1 MTKQYIKGL
10 NYFRRNIKVETS
22 TILNIAAG
30 KFKPL
35 NVNNIAKTFLINLDT
50 MYYDKST
57 PEHIEATYEEW
68 ESNPVANTVL
78 MCGEDVFRFM
88 ERTSIKF
95 DRITCYRFLEH
106 VKKTDVLYFI
116 YLMSTCLKLGGEI
129 DIIVP
134 NYKTLAKMILDE
146 QPGSKEWEAHDIV
159 LTYELLNDPN
169 NPHASVWTT
178 DRLNYFFTLEGRFT
192 SFKCQ
197 DSYLFDGRDI
207 YIRFQALRG

>member
-1 MTKQYIKGL
+1 M
-10 NYFRRNIKVETS
+10 ETS

-35 NVNNIAKTFLINLDT
+35 DIGNVSRTFLVNLDT
-50 MYYDKST
+50 MYYNKST
-57 PEHIEATYEEW
+57 PEHVEATYENWKSHLIED
-68 ESNPVANTVL
+68 NNVL
-78 MCGEDVFRFM
+78 MCGEDAFRFM

-116 YLMSTCLKLGGEI
+116 YLMSTCLKIGGEI

-134 NYKTLAKMILDE
+134 DYKALAKMILDE
-146 QPGSKEWEAHDIV
+146 QPGVKEWEAHDIV
-159 LTYELLNDPN
+159 LTYELLNDPSD
-169 NPHASVWTT
+169 PHASIWTA
-178 DRLNYFFTLEGRFT
+178 DRLKYFFTLEGRFT
-192 SFKCQ
+192 PFKCQ
-197 DSYLFDGRDI
+197 ESYLFDGRDI